1 MGVPCSQKLLAVA
14 TPMLHHPAR
23 EGDAM
28 VKGFGG
34 TLRDAGRSEPIC
46 LAGGALLARCPD
58 EDDASASCFVF
69 RVQKGGAI
77 GAWDRR

>member
-1 MGVPCSQKLLAVA
+1 
-14 TPMLHHPAR
+14 
-23 EGDAM
+23 M